1 MKSKEHSSATS
12 AESSYLNF
20 EGFTSM
26 YYTSDRRT
34 AANRENA
41 KKSTG
46 PITLEGKGKSCLN
59 RLSHGFASNTRL
71 IAGEDPEEFYALL
84 NDLIQEHNPATP
96 TQQMLVEDMA
106 HNRWLNLRAF
116 RLQGDIL
123 ANRTVFIG
131 IPKELALLI
140 RYQTTADR
148 AFHRAYTALL
158 KSQKQTENSDHGFES
173 QKAASAS
180 QTTAAA
186 PPADPLPAREMPVQ
200 PEPRPEMKPVQPEL
214 AREMAADGE
223 KFSSAA

>member
-158 KSQKQTENSDHGFES
+158 KSQKQTENSAHGFES
-173 QKAASAS
+173 QKADPVL
-180 QTTAAA
+180 QTAPQKPPSNPSCANPTA
-186 PPADPLPAREMPVQ
+186 PEPEFQ
-200 PEPRPEMKPVQPEL
+200 PEIIPAQPEL
-214 AREMAADGE
+214 VQEMVAGAA
-223 KFSSAA
+223 KFSPAA